1 MMRYYQHLERI
12 FQLEWFIYKTQFK
25 QDEVVFL
32 DNAIQAGLP
41 FWQGTEYEEKLKRE
55 LPEMTL
61 NNSFNH
67 ISQQF
72 FYSRIVTQQT
82 KRHIAE
88 ELSGMSMVL
97 KNLIQKYDQTVPDRK
112 MEYLNNYTEF
122 RYMQIVGSI

>member
-1 MMRYYQHLERI
+1 
-12 FQLEWFIYKTQFK
+12 
-25 QDEVVFL
+25 
-32 DNAIQAGLP
+32 
-41 FWQGTEYEEKLKRE
+41 LKKE

-61 NNSFNH
+61 RDSFNH

-97 KNLIQKYDQTVPDRK
+97 KNLI
-112 MEYLNNYTEF
+112 
-122 RYMQIVGSI
+122 